1 MTCVTCGA
9 QLAPTDATCPTCGEV
24 AGGEQ
29 PTGGPAIGTV
39 AAATGRG
46 SADADT
52 GGADAPPPPPSDGG
66 AGQRPGP
73 GTGSGTGSGGAAGS
87 PPPSGGA
94 AGGAYGPPPGG
105 VAGQPGTPAPHP
117 SGLSSELRGWAIGAH
132 LGGLVLGVLTAAI
145 LGFLAPMLVWLLKR
159 DEHPYLD
166 HHAKEALNFQLTVI
180 VAVVVGALLMI
191 PAVIFGVL
199 TLGIG
204 FVVLGV
210 VLLAAVIVW
219 FAFPIMGAVKASN
232 GEGFRYPLSI
242 RFIA

>member
-9 QLAPTDATCPTCGEV
+9 PLAPTDATCPMCGEV

-29 PTGGPAIGTV
+29 PTGGPAIGT
-39 AAATGRG
+39 AGAATARDHTRAGH
-46 SADADT
+46 
-52 GGADAPPPPPSDGG
+52 GGADDPLRTAG
-66 AGQRPGP
+66 A
-73 GTGSGTGSGGAAGS
+73 SSS
-87 PPPSGGA
+87 PPPSGDGF
-94 AGGAYGPPPGG
+94 GPPPPGG
-105 VAGQPGTPAPHP
+105 AAAGQPGVPAPHP

-132 LGGLVLGVLTAAI
+132 LGGLVLGVLTAAV

-166 HHAKEALNFQLTVI
+166 HHGKEALNFQLTVI

-191 PAVIFGVL
+191 PAVLFGVL

-204 FVVLGV
+204 FVVLGA
-210 VLLAAVIVW
+210 LLLGAIIVW